1 MQGFLCIASVLFGGL
16 SLLAAISQIKSEKR
30 ATPALIMVAGTLL
43 LLAAVVCNRAGGRW
57 DAFLAFFGCAAI
69 CAAALL
75 NGVKSKQLHIQHHI
89 IRIAL
94 SVILVAGFAV
104 L

>member
-1 MQGFLCIASVLFGGL
+1 MQGFLCIVSALFGGL
-16 SLLAAISQIKSEKR
+16 SLLAAVSQIKSDKK
-30 ATPALIMVAGTLL
+30 ATPALIMIAGALL
-43 LLAAVVCNRAGGRW
+43 LLVAVVCNRVGGRW
-57 DAFLAFFGCAAI
+57 DALLAFFGCAAV

-75 NGVKSKQLHIQHHI
+75 NGLKSKQLHIQHHI